1 MADIEKALFYKV
13 TQDAGVSS
21 LISTRFTP
29 TTLPQTVVLFPAAV
43 YQFITGAA
51 IKEHGNPT
59 SLPRQR
65 VQITCWALNFD
76 DTVTVDKAIKTAID
90 GKRESWGTDTY
101 VTKVLSC
108 VAETTPRDD
117 KDTITGLF
125 WRSRDYFIRWS
136 E

>member
-1 MADIEKALFYKV
+1 MPDIENALFHKV
-13 TQDAGVSS
+13 TQNAGVSA

-29 TTLPQTVVLFPAAV
+29 TTLPQTVASFPAAV
-43 YQFITGAA
+43 YQFISGTP
-51 IKEHGNPT
+51 IKEHGVAT

-76 DTVTVDKAIKTAID
+76 DTVAVDKAIKAAID
-90 GKRESWGTDTY
+90 GKREEWGTGAY

-108 VAETTPRDD
+108 QAESTPRDG
-117 KDTITGLF
+117 KDQVTGLF